1 MIETHP
7 EPNPNTETRIV
18 RLEEGQAQLR
28 QAICEIRDSMRSIE
42 GAMSVLARVEVRHE
56 TILDNLTR
64 TSSRLDRHSEMLDG
78 LNPRV
83 AVLESRSGQH
93 DKAIWKAVGLAAA
106 VFLALAGALFKILL
120 PG

>member
-1 MIETHP
+1 MIETHRDP
-7 EPNPNTETRIV
+7 TETRIV
-18 RLEEGQAQLR
+18 RLEEGQERLR
-28 QAICEIRDSMRSIE
+28 EAICEIRDSVRSIE

-56 TILDNLTR
+56 TILDNMTR
-64 TSSRLDRHSEMLDG
+64 TNSRLDRHSEMLEG

-83 AVLESRSGQH
+83 SVLESRTDGH
-93 DKAIWKAVGLAAA
+93 DKAIWKAVALAGA